1 MLSGALD
8 DRGADLAELLR
19 TLTEDV
25 GLAVPSFL
33 GLSVS
38 LLVGGD
44 ALGWTA
50 MIEPHAGHEIG
61 TSARLPL
68 VALGRVEESSEIVFY
83 AGTPGGFVDLAAD
96 VSFVLGIDPST
107 VVLDDD
113 LIPPEHSGG
122 VSGLADVSLVN
133 QAVGALID
141 RMGGAEAARAELGR
155 LADTGRHSVLQAAIE
170 VVRSTA
176 APPRS
181 RREILRDLAAS
192 APDLLL
198 AIDIDGRIL
207 FAGEEI
213 RQLFGWSDAELVG
226 QPIDRLISQ
235 PLWDQDQQL
244 HDAFL
249 SDATNRSTGTI
260 ANVPATRRDGSQFIV
275 DVRLRPFRAAEG
287 PVVCLELH
295 DPSRV
300 PRPELPGAQSDA
312 AATEVLLGIDARDR
326 IAFVEEGAEALFGW
340 SAADLVGTP
349 LREVVAAVPG
359 GAVTAQR
366 KDGTSFPAAFT
377 ARPVNGQDGV
387 VSVATVRHADARLA
401 DGVPD
406 SPLADVVPDG
416 VPPVL
421 ALPPDS
427 PTSELRTERLQRMEI
442 LGDLAGGVA
451 HDFNNLLGVIQ
462 NYGVL
467 LRRQVTAPRALAD
480 LEEIRVATERAA
492 VLTRQLLMFSHSGD
506 VVHGPLELNEVIR
519 RAASLLE
526 RTLGGHIQLHLE
538 LAEGPV
544 LVLADAQEI
553 EQVVLNLA
561 LNARDAMPA
570 GGLVTIRTSSDSQP
584 GSQVFEHPASAN
596 APDASPAPDTV
607 TVQVIDEGHGMA
619 PSVLTRAFEPFF
631 TTKVRGEGTGL
642 GLASVKGIVR
652 RSGGSVSIA
661 STVGQGTTVTFA
673 LRRVPAAAP
682 VPDELG
688 EAAPGGDETILLVE
702 DETSLRQATARI
714 LTDHGYQVVAATDGV
729 EALVAYD
736 EAGGNVD
743 LVLSDIAMP
752 RMRGDELARILAL
765 RGIAVPVVLITGFD
779 FGDAPSGA
787 RQLTK
792 PVAEETLLR
801 AIRAELDGKE

>member
-1 MLSGALD
+1 M
-8 DRGADLAELLR
+8 
-19 TLTEDV
+19 
-25 GLAVPSFL
+25 
-33 GLSVS
+33 
-38 LLVGGD
+38 
-44 ALGWTA
+44 
-50 MIEPHAGHEIG
+50 
-61 TSARLPL
+61 
-68 VALGRVEESSEIVFY
+68 
-83 AGTPGGFVDLAAD
+83 
-96 VSFVLGIDPST
+96 
-107 VVLDDD
+107 
-113 LIPPEHSGG
+113 
-122 VSGLADVSLVN
+122 
-133 QAVGALID
+133 
-141 RMGGAEAARAELGR
+141 
-155 LADTGRHSVLQAAIE
+155 
-170 VVRSTA
+170 
-176 APPRS
+176 
-181 RREILRDLAAS
+181 
-192 APDLLL
+192 
-198 AIDIDGRIL
+198 
-207 FAGEEI
+207 
-213 RQLFGWSDAELVG
+213 
-226 QPIDRLISQ
+226 
-235 PLWDQDQQL
+235 
-244 HDAFL
+244 
-249 SDATNRSTGTI
+249 
-260 ANVPATRRDGSQFIV
+260 PATWRDGSQFIV

-312 AATEVLLGIDARDR
+312 AATEVLLGLDARDR

-366 KDGTSFPAAFT
+366 KDGTSFPAAFL

-401 DGVPD
+401 DGIPG

-480 LEEIRVATERAA
+480 LEEIRAATERAA

-506 VVHGPLELNEVIR
+506 VVHGPLELNQVIR

-584 GSQVFEHPASAN
+584 GESGHRASGIRERARREPG
-596 APDASPAPDTV
+596 A
-607 TVQVIDEGHGMA
+607 GHRHRPGHRRGPWHGA
-619 PSVLTRAFEPFF
+619 VGADQGVRAVLHDQGPRRRHRTRA
-631 TTKVRGEGTGL
+631 V
-642 GLASVKGIVR
+642 ASVKGIVR
-652 RSGGSVSIA
+652 RSGGSVSIEIPPLGRARPSRSPSGGYPPPLPCPTSSARPHREATRPSCSWRTKRRCGRRPRA
-661 STVGQGTTVTFA
+661 SSPITVT
-673 LRRVPAAAP
+673 R
-682 VPDELG
+682 
-688 EAAPGGDETILLVE
+688 
-702 DETSLRQATARI
+702 
-714 LTDHGYQVVAATDGV
+714 
-729 EALVAYD
+729 
-736 EAGGNVD
+736 
-743 LVLSDIAMP
+743 
-752 RMRGDELARILAL
+752 
-765 RGIAVPVVLITGFD
+765 
-779 FGDAPSGA
+779 
-787 RQLTK
+787 
-792 PVAEETLLR
+792 
-801 AIRAELDGKE
+801 